1 VIDLSAAATQHLQG
15 SSTTLTRCW
24 LIVKRNGEIV
34 RGTALGRD
42 LTITIGPYAGT
53 YVASAAF
60 RASDARLTSGG
71 SVQNLEV
78 EGSWYDVAVVL
89 SAEEL
94 EAGLYDQATAVLFLV
109 NWQAPDQFQRVQ
121 VAGTLGEFTRD
132 SNGAFRSEV
141 RGVGQALA
149 QQILRSYSERCD
161 VKEFADDRCKLDV
174 EALQR
179 TCTVTSVTDRKHF
192 IANLTGGPDE
202 LSPTF
207 YNGGRLRFTSG
218 ANDTFVRE
226 VHTAA
231 VAAGAVT
238 ITLWEESPHDVAN
251 GDTFVLPPGCDRL
264 FATCQLFDNVVNFRG
279 HGLWASG
286 KDRLLKGVK

>member
-1 VIDLSAAATQHLQG
+1 MIELPPAATQHLQG
-15 SSTTLTRCW
+15 SCTALTRCW
-24 LIVKRNGEIV
+24 LIVKRNGDIV

-53 YVASAAF
+53 YVASQAF
-60 RASDARLTSGG
+60 RASDARLTSDG

-78 EGSWYDVAVVL
+78 EGSWYNVPVAL
-89 SAEEL
+89 SPEDL

-121 VAGTLGEFTRD
+121 VAGTLGEFMRD
-132 SNGAFRSEV
+132 SDGAFRSEV
-141 RGVGQALA
+141 RGVGQALT

-161 VKEFADDRCKLDV
+161 VKEFGDDRCKLDA

-192 IANLTGGPDE
+192 VANLTGGPDE

-218 ANDTFVRE
+218 ENDTFVRE
-226 VHTAA
+226 VHTA
-231 VAAGAVT
+231 VVAGAVT
-238 ITLWEESPHDVAN
+238 ITLWEETPHDVAN

-264 FATCQLFDNVVNFRG
+264 FATCQLFGNVVNFRG

-286 KDRLLKGVK
+286 KDRLLRGVQ